1 MQHFALLQHSGYF
14 ILFHVGGL
22 QAFRVA
28 YLGEVSKLFRDN
40 SEMSKCSS
48 QWKFYLRYNLK
59 ALLSYWNNCKLVV
72 FDESCPSFKKI
83 RTLMTFC

>member
-28 YLGEVSKLFRDN
+28 YLEEVSKLFRDN
-40 SEMSKCSS
+40 SEMS
-48 QWKFYLRYNLK
+48 RVPPNG
-59 ALLSYWNNCKLVV
+59 
-72 FDESCPSFKKI
+72 SFI
-83 RTLMTFC
+83 